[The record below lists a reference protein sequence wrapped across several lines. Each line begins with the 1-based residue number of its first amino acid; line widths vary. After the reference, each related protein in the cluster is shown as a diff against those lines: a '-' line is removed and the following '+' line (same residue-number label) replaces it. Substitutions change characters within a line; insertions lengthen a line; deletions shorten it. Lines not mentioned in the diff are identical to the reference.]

1 MSEEKESLE
10 MLQLEQR
17 ALTAEKATI
26 ELQSQLMQIKH
37 NEIMSQL
44 ISVTSRIQKIEKAKE
59 KEAEEN
65 ENEAKR

>member
-44 ISVTSRIQKIEKAKE
+44 ISVTSRIQKIKKANE
-59 KEAEEN
+59 EEAEEN